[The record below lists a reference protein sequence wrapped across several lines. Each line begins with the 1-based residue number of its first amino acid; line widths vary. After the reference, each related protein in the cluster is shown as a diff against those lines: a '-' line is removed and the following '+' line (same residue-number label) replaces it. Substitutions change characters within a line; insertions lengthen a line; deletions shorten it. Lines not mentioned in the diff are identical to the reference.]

1 MTAPLDDPPPRRPGR
16 KAGTAGP
23 NSDAVARLAGV
34 SRSTVSRAFTP
45 GASIAPVTLER
56 VMTAARELSYSP
68 NPLARS
74 LISRRT
80 DTVGLVMGHPDNPF
94 YQAVLTGF
102 TSRLQQRDLRVMCQT
117 APDTE
122 GVEDS
127 VRSMLRYNI
136 DAVIVTSSGITSAAV
151 QEAHAVGVPVILF
164 NRTVHHDA
172 LSWVQTDNHLGGRAV
187 ADLLNH
193 GGHRRVAYIN
203 GLENASTNR
212 DRLAGFAER
221 LAELDLPPPLLEYGE
236 YSYDGGREAVKRL
249 MLGGEPPD
257 AVFCANDISAFGAL
271 DGLRHDLGLRVPQ
284 DVSLVGFDDVPMAA
298 WPCFDLTTVR
308 QRRNRMIDATL
319 ELLDLLMRDPDRA
332 PLRRDIPG
340 QLIVR
345 RSARLGQPGA
355 AG

>member
-1 MTAPLDDPPPRRPGR
+1 MTAPLDDASRTRPGR
-16 KAGTAGP
+16 KAGAAVP

-56 VMTAARELSYSP
+56 VMAAARELSYSP

-80 DTVGLVMGHPDNPF
+80 DTVGLVMGHPENPF
-94 YQAVLTGF
+94 YQEVLTGF
-102 TSRLQQRDLRVMCQT
+102 TSRLQRRDLRVMCQT
-117 APDTE
+117 APDIE
-122 GVEDS
+122 SVEDS
-127 VRSMLRYNI
+127 VRSLLRYNV

-151 QEAHAVGVPVILF
+151 GEAHAVGVPIILF
-164 NRTVHHDA
+164 NRTVEDDA
-172 LSWVQTDNHLGGRAV
+172 LSRVQTDNRRGGRAV

-193 GGHRRVAYIN
+193 GGHRRLAYIN

-212 DRLAGFAER
+212 DRLAGFTER
-221 LAELDLPPPLLEYGE
+221 LGELGLPPPLLEYGE
-236 YSYDGGREAVKRL
+236 YSYEGGREAIKRL
-249 MLGGEPPD
+249 MLGGDPPE

-271 DGLRHDLGLRVPQ
+271 DGLRYDLGLRVPD

-308 QRRNRMIDATL
+308 QRRNQMVEATL
-319 ELLDLLMRDPDRA
+319 DSLDLLMRDPDR
-332 PLRRDIPG
+332 PPIRHDIPG
-340 QLIVR
+340 RLIVR
-345 RSARLGQPGA
+345 RSARLAP